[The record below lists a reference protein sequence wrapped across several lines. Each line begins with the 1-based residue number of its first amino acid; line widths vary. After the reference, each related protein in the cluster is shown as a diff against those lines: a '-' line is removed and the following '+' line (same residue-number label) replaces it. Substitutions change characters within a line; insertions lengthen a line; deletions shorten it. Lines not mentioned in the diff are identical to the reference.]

1 MEAWRPFPRRGRL
14 LWPRGA
20 SRWVGRAAVWAP
32 GSPVGQRPG
41 RGARSAGA
49 RGGDA
54 RDRTAGERRAES
66 AQPWPAPGRR
76 LRSPGTPRGLWS
88 TACGEPAT
96 RLPASISVPHGGGG
110 ASGSRFS
117 PEEPLP
123 GHQLSCPWRAPRL
136 PASGGGVFSAART
149 RGPRAPRSCSL
160 VSGVA
165 GLRGGQPL
173 GALFPG
179 VPGPVRVFAR
189 QGFPA
194 LGTPSAPCGSAL
206 PPAPPPP
213 LRMRRAI
220 AGDAR
225 TRGALGWAG
234 FPSCSKG
241 TGQPACARGSV
252 ITPGRQ
258 PCPPRPALVNLEPRE
273 WRGRTPILASHR
285 QIRRLTESLCGD
297 LGEPA

>member
-1 MEAWRPFPRRGRL
+1 MIQADWGPSILEAWRPFPRRGRL
-14 LWPRGA
+14 LWPREA

-41 RGARSAGA
+41 RGARSAGETP
-49 RGGDA
+49 GIGPLA
-54 RDRTAGERRAES
+54 RDGRSRRS
-66 AQPWPAPGRR
+66 PGPAPGRR
-76 LRSPGTPRGLWS
+76 LRSPGTPRGLGS

-96 RLPASISVPHGGGG
+96 RLPASISVLRGGGG

-117 PEEPLP
+117 PEEPLL

-206 PPAPPPP
+206 PPPHP
-213 LRMRRAI
+213 RR
-220 AGDAR
+220 
-225 TRGALGWAG
+225 
-234 FPSCSKG
+234 P
-241 TGQPACARGSV
+241 
-252 ITPGRQ
+252 
-258 PCPPRPALVNLEPRE
+258 
-273 WRGRTPILASHR
+273 
-285 QIRRLTESLCGD
+285 
-297 LGEPA
+297 